1 MKYKYEKFEDY
12 FEEIEGYGERGER
25 FFWEFEELPIERR
38 RRMKEWLKAAFECG
52 REENQN
58 GRE

>member
-12 FEEIEGYGERGER
+12 FDELEGSGERGDR
-25 FFWEFEELPIERR
+25 FFWEFEEIPLERR

-52 REENQN
+52 REKKDND
-58 GRE
+58 